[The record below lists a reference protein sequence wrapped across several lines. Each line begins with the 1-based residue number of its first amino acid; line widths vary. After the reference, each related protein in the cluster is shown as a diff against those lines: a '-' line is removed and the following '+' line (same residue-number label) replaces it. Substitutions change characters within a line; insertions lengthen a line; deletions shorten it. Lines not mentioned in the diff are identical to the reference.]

1 MKYTFRNNFIG
12 KQIKKQM
19 LKEGYG
25 ETFKVVEE
33 FYQNENVY
41 TDDYIEPYEVKQVRF
56 VKFVDDNNKE
66 MVLSLSVFNTIME
79 CV

>member
-1 MKYTFRNNFIG
+1 MKYTFRKNFLG
-12 KQIKKQM
+12 QQIRKQM

-25 ETFKVVEE
+25 ETFKVIEE

-41 TDDYIEPYEVKQVRF
+41 RDEYIEPYEVKQVKF
-56 VKFVDDNNKE
+56 VKFVDDNDKE

>member
-12 KQIKKQM
+12 QQIKKQM
-19 LKEGYG
+19 LEEGYG
-25 ETFKVVEE
+25 ETFKVIEE

-41 TDDYIEPYEVKQVRF
+41 RDDYIEHYEVKQVKF
-56 VKFVDDNNKE
+56 VKFIDDNNKE

>member
-1 MKYTFRNNFIG
+1 MKYTFRNNFIAQ
-12 KQIKKQM
+12 QIRKQM
-19 LKEGYG
+19 LREGYG
-25 ETFKVVEE
+25 ETFKVIEE

-41 TDDYIEPYEVKQVRF
+41 TDDYIEPYEVKQVKF

-66 MVLSLSVFNTIME
+66 MVLSLSVFNIIME